1 MLQPLEELEN
11 FYQQEEDPWSYE
23 TTPDDAKRRSII
35 VSEIPERSY
44 GKVLDIGCG
53 HGFVTRELPGEDI
66 LGVDISNN
74 AIQQAM
80 KLSVHQS
87 KAKRLRFLNASIFEL
102 DAVLSETYDLVV
114 ITGVLYSQY
123 IGESKTLVRQI
134 VDKLLNSNGVL
145 VCSHIN
151 DWYSMRFPYLLLE
164 SYFFEYREY
173 TQRLEVYV
181 K

>member
-23 TTPDDAKRRSII
+23 TTPDDSKRREII
-35 VSEIPERSY
+35 VSEIPERAY
-44 GKVLDIGCG
+44 KKVLDIGCG
-53 HGFVTRELPGEDI
+53 HGFVTRELPGEDV
-66 LGVDISNN
+66 LGVDISTN
-74 AIQQAM
+74 AIKQAM
-80 KLSVHQS
+80 KLSAHPS
-87 KAKRLRFLNASIFEL
+87 KAKRLRFLSASIFEL
-102 DAVLSETYDLVV
+102 DAVLSDTYDLVI
-114 ITGVLYSQY
+114 ITGVLYPQY
-123 IGESKTLVRQI
+123 IGESKTLVCRI
-134 VDKLLNSNGVL
+134 IDRLLKPDGVL
-145 VCSHIN
+145 ICSHIN